1 MVIDCNAC
9 AAPRSAC
16 ADCLVTAILG
26 PRVPVELVDA
36 EVTAVDALVRAG
48 LVRPL
53 RLEPIAST
61 GGGVGNSA
69 NERDAA
75 KAG

>member
-53 RLEPIAST
+53 RLEPVAAGSETST
-61 GGGVGNSA
+61 AAPAHRSA
-69 NERDAA
+69 AR
-75 KAG
+75 AG

>member
-53 RLEPIAST
+53 RLEPVNT
-61 GGGVGNSA
+61 GKAPHSA
-69 NERDAA
+69 APVDCDAA
-75 KAG
+75 RAG